1 MTSWVASDC
10 ETKLQAVLSLPAP
23 GCRRGPAP
31 HSSSGTLSDLRCE
44 NWSVHALSSSQ
55 LICLR
60 GLSLQRPPVW
70 LLSPLRGGC
79 GIWCCMVK
87 FIRVLLAESGCW
99 PLSVITLVTKS
110 SRFGGEGEPCQV
122 ADWFISWTSRLK
134 IGCGCQESGSCG
146 VWGNIRYLHPGPFS
160 SEWARQ
166 ENTLPWCQPQIRKY
180 TRRINWLVFSFWLEC
195 HLLRAFSHSPVLTR
209 IEKGTRNWRV
219 SDISEGRC
227 ALGEMLQCA
236 HCVLWTAEP

>member
-44 NWSVHALSSSQ
+44 NWSVRALSSSQ

-122 ADWFISWTSRLK
+122 ADWFISWTHQDWRLDAAARSPEAV
-134 IGCGCQESGSCG
+134 GCE
-146 VWGNIRYLHPGPFS
+146 
-160 SEWARQ
+160 E
-166 ENTLPWCQPQIRKY
+166 T
-180 TRRINWLVFSFWLEC
+180 
-195 HLLRAFSHSPVLTR
+195 
-209 IEKGTRNWRV
+209 
-219 SDISEGRC
+219 SDICTLDPSLVNGQDKRTPSPG
-227 ALGEMLQCA
+227 ASPKYVNTPGELTG
-236 HCVLWTAEP
+236 LSSPSG